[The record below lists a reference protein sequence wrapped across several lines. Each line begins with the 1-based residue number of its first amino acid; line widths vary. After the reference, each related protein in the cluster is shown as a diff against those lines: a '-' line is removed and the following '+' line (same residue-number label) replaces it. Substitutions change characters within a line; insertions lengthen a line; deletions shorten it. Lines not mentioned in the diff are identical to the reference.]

1 MRIAE
6 NLDLA
11 DFCWVMEKSVISR
24 DCTQQKLVT
33 FGVILEDPDALDNL
47 LDYTFWGFM
56 SFKYGALEVQHNLG
70 MGVAICD
77 LYLKN
82 ALDCN
87 THSQSCDQ
95 GQGWKFW
102 EKVVM
107 YAYH

>member
-1 MRIAE
+1 MAE
-6 NLDLA
+6 NPIAVMGCRCVSAFWVKPNFGFLL
-11 DFCWVMEKSVISR
+11 FCK
-24 DCTQQKLVT
+24 T
-33 FGVILEDPDALDNL
+33 FSYSNA
-47 LDYTFWGFM
+47 TFWGFM